1 MASASVGPIEPNQL
15 NNQVLVRYFEEEWRK
30 VIR

>member
-1 MASASVGPIEPNQL
+1 MARVEAEVNQL
-15 NNQVLVRYFEEEWRK
+15 NNQVLVRYFEKEWRH